1 MSLKKQLTSPF
12 NLPRSDQD
20 TCPCHFFLPF
30 HCRRV
35 QSLTWPKQPV
45 TTASHSAGSAILLW
59 VLAEAASDEGQS
71 HGRVS
76 HGAVGNSTTCSTSCN
91 RWKGNMRP
99 ADFSHIGNS
108 LLPGSHDAPDS
119 AALLHDAVR
128 HASASLA
135 SIPNPAVGSAILGP
149 YPQLLKGLKW
159 YTQGSPEK
167 GSRMVFFH
175 GPNPLMIQTPQ
186 HRFLSYFP

>member
-1 MSLKKQLTSPF
+1 MP
-12 NLPRSDQD
+12 
-20 TCPCHFFLPF
+20 FFLPF

-76 HGAVGNSTTCSTSCN
+76 HGAVGNSTTCSTSCST
-91 RWKGNMRP
+91 WQGNMRP

-149 YPQLLKGLKW
+149 PHPPPARPQQPVPALQAGWLAVRPGSTAAGST
-159 YTQGSPEK
+159 TQRRLVATAAASPDFA
-167 GSRMVFFH
+167 S
-175 GPNPLMIQTPQ
+175 L
-186 HRFLSYFP
+186 